1 MEFTMKKIFIT
12 VPLILLL
19 IGCETVKLGA
29 LEQLGF
35 EKRDVLVSRIEKARD
50 AQLEA
55 KEQFENALQEFQ
67 SVVKF
72 DGGELEKVYN
82 RLSDEYETSKSR
94 AEDVTKRINSVEYVA
109 NKLFTEWSEE
119 LNQYS
124 NPELKRKS
132 QAQLY
137 ETRRQ
142 YAALI
147 SAMRKAERS
156 IQPVLTVFNDQVLYL
171 KHNLNAR
178 AIASLK
184 DELSGIESNVAN
196 LIREMNLSIDE
207 ANRFIKDMES

>member
-1 MEFTMKKIFIT
+1 MKKLMIPLLSIF
-12 VPLILLL
+12 LIL
-19 IGCETVKLGA
+19 GCETVKLGA

-72 DGGELEKVYN
+72 DGGELETMYN
-82 RLSDEYETSKSR
+82 RLNDEYENSKSA
-94 AEDVTKRINSVEYVA
+94 AEDVAKRVDSVEYVA
-109 NKLFTEWSEE
+109 EKLFEEWSEE

-137 ETRRQ
+137 ETKRQ
-142 YAALI
+142 YAGLI

-178 AIASLK
+178 AIASLR

-207 ANRFIKDMES
+207 ANRFIQDMEN

>member
-1 MEFTMKKIFIT
+1 MRN
-12 VPLILLL
+12 LIALFLVVFLLTA
-19 IGCETVKLGA
+19 CETVKLGA

-50 AQLEA
+50 SQLEA
-55 KEQFENALQEFQ
+55 KEQFENALQEFK

-72 DGGELEKVYN
+72 DGGELEQTYN
-82 RLSDEYETSKSR
+82 RLNDQYEASKD
-94 AEDVTKRINSVEYVA
+94 AAQNVTKRVDSVEYVA
-109 NKLFTEWSEE
+109 EKLFDEWAEE

-142 YAALI
+142 YAGLI

-178 AIASLK
+178 AIASLQN
-184 DELSGIESNVAN
+184 ELSGIESNVAS
-196 LIREMNLSIDE
+196 LIQEMNLSIDE
-207 ANRFIKDMES
+207 ANRFIRKMEQ